1 MRKNYFVKKKFQANF
16 VSKFLILLLLE
27 SFLIAGL
34 FIYVS
39 SDTITTGYLN
49 STLRIEKTQDFF
61 FISLILIILITVI
74 GIGIAGMVI
83 FILLSHRV
91 AGPLY
96 RFEKALRE
104 AKDGD
109 LTVRIDLRKTDQ
121 LTEFKESINALFISM
136 DSRIGSIKNK
146 LAELEELLSK
156 SSDPQAI
163 LKIKPKINIVKD
175 EIGYFKVTPMPK
187 K

>member
-1 MRKNYFVKKKFQANF
+1 MRKNYFVKKKFQTNF
-16 VSKFLILLLLE
+16 ISKFLILLLLE

-61 FISLILIILITVI
+61 FISLILIILITAV
-74 GIGIAGMVI
+74 GIGIAGMVML
-83 FILLSHRV
+83 ILLSHRV

-96 RFEKALRE
+96 RFEKTLRE

-121 LTEFKESINALFISM
+121 LTEFKESINALFVSM
-136 DSRIGSIKNK
+136 DSRIGSIKNA
-146 LAELEELLSK
+146 LTELEELLSK
-156 SSDPQAI
+156 SGDPQDAS
-163 LKIKPKINIVKD
+163 KIKSKINIIKD
-175 EIGYFKVTPMPK
+175 EIGYFRVTPISK
-187 K
+187 E